1 MSFLTVCLNP
11 TLQKTLRFSSVIPDT
26 VNRTGIHRLDAS
38 GKGINVSRVL
48 TQLGKNVAH
57 LTQLGGPMRPAFL
70 SLCEEDS
77 LSVEWVQSN
86 SHIRF
91 CYTLINDAD
100 SSITELVEEADPIE
114 ADTEERLLEKFDYLL
129 QRRKPAMHDQPE
141 TPLFECLIVSGTKA
155 AGFSDKVIPLMVR
168 KAKEK
173 GLTVILDVKG
183 KDLTESLQYGPDII
197 KPNLYEFASTFT
209 PDLVRNNDLPGDETE
224 TKEQIKTMMLNT
236 CKKFNC
242 RVILTRGSRKIWA
255 ADREQFF
262 EADFQ
267 VVKPVNTIGCG
278 DAFTAGL
285 ASALK
290 DGAGFSEAIAEGI
303 RFGALN
309 AGLFR
314 PGVIQ

>member
-1 MSFLTVCLNP
+1 
-11 TLQKTLRFSSVIPDT
+11 
-26 VNRTGIHRLDAS
+26 
-38 GKGINVSRVL
+38 
-48 TQLGKNVAH
+48 
-57 LTQLGGPMRPAFL
+57 
-70 SLCEEDS
+70 
-77 LSVEWVQSN
+77 VESN

-91 CYTLINDAD
+91 CYTLINNAD
-100 SSITELVEEADPIE
+100 SSVTELVEEAEPVE
-114 ADTEERLLEKFDYLL
+114 AGTEQRLLEKFDSVL
-129 QRRKPAMHDQPE
+129 QRGKPASYDRPQ
-141 TPLFECLIVSGTKA
+141 TPLFDYLIISGTKA
-155 AGFSDKVIPLMVR
+155 DGFSDKVIPLMVR

-197 KPNLYEFASTFT
+197 KPNLYEFASTFA
-209 PDLVRNNDLPGDETE
+209 PDLVRNNDLTGDEAE

-255 ADREQFF
+255 ADSNQFF
-262 EADFQ
+262 EADSQ
-267 VVKPVNTIGCG
+267 AVKPVNTIGCG

-285 ASALK
+285 ACALK

-303 RFGALN
+303 RCGALN